1 VHEHLREVN
10 LSHNRIVVIPD
21 AFLMLVNISHLRLDH
36 NEIEAIPD
44 KFADCIYNLQE
55 LYLNHNKITQIPWNF
70 SQLHQLKCIALNHN
84 QISYIPN
91 TFGELHLE
99 ELSLHNNPLDSEL
112 FTSNTVEGTLE
123 AIMIQKIPKEFREQV
138 QKLIEH
144 WEVEGKG
151 KSEAERQFLFFLQQE
166 EFRQPLFVYME
177 KEYSHEN
184 LDFWQRVDKFK
195 RRYSS
200 MLEVRAPELLKEAM
214 EIYTLFIAENSQHSI
229 NIPANDS
236 IALRKIFNDTFSFPQ
251 GINQWVFDSAYES
264 VLKLMYS
271 DTFSRYRL
279 TEDGNANFAKAVKM
293 WESLPVNRISKLG
306 K

>member
-1 VHEHLREVN
+1 
-10 LSHNRIVVIPD
+10 
-21 AFLMLVNISHLRLDH
+21 
-36 NEIEAIPD
+36 
-44 KFADCIYNLQE
+44 
-55 LYLNHNKITQIPWNF
+55 
-70 SQLHQLKCIALNHN
+70 
-84 QISYIPN
+84 
-91 TFGELHLE
+91 
-99 ELSLHNNPLDSEL
+99 
-112 FTSNTVEGTLE
+112 
-123 AIMIQKIPKEFREQV
+123 MIQKIPKEFREQV